1 MRLTY
6 WGIHVALSRRA
17 RSQSDALKNDN
28 AHSLHG
34 IGDESPLS
42 DPNSGPVALA
52 VRESHALVAPD
63 DDASSELALARSSD
77 DGGASERGEIG
88 LLSPRSLRKQ
98 CPTCGERY
106 PSDFR
111 HCPRDATQLVE
122 PSLDDSD
129 PLIGVVLGD
138 TYQVLRT
145 IGEGGMG
152 RVYEARHTRLTSKRL
167 AIKVLH
173 ADLSRQPQVVG
184 RFLREAEAT
193 GALQHPNIVGVLD
206 VNELPDGRPYIVAEL
221 LQGQQLGTYLELRGR
236 LPVDEA
242 VAICRPICR
251 ALMAAH
257 DKGIVHRDIKPENL
271 FLVGDG
277 SQRTTKVLDFGISRV
292 GSAAAK
298 LTKTGTV
305 MGTPTY
311 MPPEQARGRRVDHRA
326 DVYSVGAI
334 LYEAVTGKRPFD
346 GEEPMATL
354 AAVLTEDPPR
364 PSVVVP
370 GLSPGLELVIQ
381 KAMAKQPR
389 DRYSTMRELDDAL
402 AEFDRTPTVLPA
414 RTGERPVAALR
425 PTRVARD
432 GGARFET
439 QFFRMWGGV
448 YSALEQART
457 SLVVYSL
464 FSALYLLAGSLE
476 VSLGLVRVARGAAP
490 LTSAE
495 IAFAALGSLGIL
507 MAPCILWTWFLAKHV
522 WPSTPRV
529 MDVLDRIR
537 LVLGMS
543 LGVYAGLTLLIRILG
558 STLHIDP
565 SGVAWPGWGVLSFVL
580 AAVVGGTAVHK
591 TLKVRRLAE

>member
-1 MRLTY
+1 M
-6 WGIHVALSRRA
+6 VLSRRA
-17 RSQSDALKNDN
+17 RTQSDAIEKEVS
-28 AHSLHG
+28 AT
-34 IGDESPLS
+34 DEQQQVAEPT
-42 DPNSGPVALA
+42 SGPVALA
-52 VRESHALVAPD
+52 IRESDALVANGTSSSD
-63 DDASSELALARSSD
+63 DLARSPSSPPPAGD
-77 DGGASERGEIG
+77 LA
-88 LLSPRSLRKQ
+88 LLSPMRRQRKLCQ
-98 CPTCGERY
+98 TCGERY
-106 PSDFR
+106 PGDFR
-111 HCPRDATQLVE
+111 HCPRDGSELVEAATQDN
-122 PSLDDSD
+122 DDD
-129 PLIGVVLGD
+129 PLIGTVLGD
-138 TYQVLRT
+138 AYQIMRK

-173 ADLSRQPQVVG
+173 ADLARQPQVVG

-221 LQGQQLGTYLELRGR
+221 LQGQQLGSYFERRGR
-236 LPVDEA
+236 LPVEEA

-257 DKGIVHRDIKPENL
+257 EKGIVHRDIKPENL

-277 SQRTTKVLDFGISRV
+277 SARTTKVLDFGISRV

-334 LYEAVTGKRPFD
+334 LYEAVTGRRPFD
-346 GEEPMATL
+346 GGEPMATL

-364 PSVVVP
+364 PTTIAP
-370 GLSPGLELVIQ
+370 GIPPGLEVVIQ
-381 KAMAKQPR
+381 KAMAKHPR
-389 DRYSTMRELDDAL
+389 DRYATMRELDEAL
-402 AEFDRTPTVLPA
+402 AEFDRPTVTTTGTSSPA
-414 RTGERPVAALR
+414 KPVKGDRPSS
-425 PTRVARD
+425 PTKV
-432 GGARFET
+432 GAPRFET

-448 YSALEQART
+448 YNALEKART
-457 SLVVYSL
+457 SLVIYSV

-476 VSLGLVRVARGAAP
+476 VSLGVVRVVRGSEP

-495 IAFAALGSLGIL
+495 IAFAALASLGLL
-507 MAPCILWTWFLAKHV
+507 MAPAIIWTWFLAKHV

-537 LVLGMS
+537 LVLGAS
-543 LGVYAGLTLLIRILG
+543 LGVYAGLTLLIRIIA

-565 SGVAWPGWGVLSFVL
+565 SGIAWPGWGVLSFVL
-580 AAVVGGTAVHK
+580 AAAVGFSTAHRTIK
-591 TLKVRRLAE
+591 ERTLAE

>member
-1 MRLTY
+1 MK
-6 WGIHVALSRRA
+6 
-17 RSQSDALKNDN
+17 DALKKDSSRNFEE
-28 AHSLHG
+28 
-34 IGDESPLS
+34 ESGS
-42 DPNSGPVALA
+42 EESSESYAVA
-52 VRESHALVAPD
+52 VRDSHALLAPVGAAL
-63 DDASSELALARSSD
+63 ASGASPGELAL
-77 DGGASERGEIG
+77 I
-88 LLSPRSLRKQ
+88 SPMRMHRRQ

-122 PSLDDSD
+122 QSAEESD
-129 PLIGVVLGD
+129 PLIGVVLAD
-138 TYQVLRT
+138 TYQILRM

-221 LQGQQLGTYLELRGR
+221 LQGQQLGSYLERRGK
-236 LPVDEA
+236 LPVAEA

-277 SQRTTKVLDFGISRV
+277 SSRTTKVLDFGISRV

-334 LYEAVTGKRPFD
+334 LYEAVTGRRPFD

-364 PSVVVP
+364 PSSVVP
-370 GLSPGLELVIQ
+370 SIPQGLELVIQ
-381 KAMAKQPR
+381 KAMAKAPR

-402 AEFDRTPTVLPA
+402 AEFDSGPNVVVATAHTVSEPSPSPA
-414 RTGERPVAALR
+414 AAKP
-425 PTRVARD
+425 PTRA
-432 GGARFET
+432 GAPRFET

-448 YSALEQART
+448 YNALEQART
-457 SLVVYSL
+457 NLVAYSI
-464 FSALYLLAGSLE
+464 FSALYVFAGSLE
-476 VSLGLVRVARGAAP
+476 VGLGLVRVSRGSAP

-495 IAFAALGSLGIL
+495 IAFAALASLGLL

-537 LVLGMS
+537 LVLGAS
-543 LGVYAGLTLLIRILG
+543 LGVYAGLTLFIRILG

-565 SGVAWPGWGVLSFVL
+565 SGIAWPGWGVLSFVL
-580 AAVVGGTAVHK
+580 AAVVGGATAHNTIK
-591 TLKVRRLAE
+591 ERTLAD